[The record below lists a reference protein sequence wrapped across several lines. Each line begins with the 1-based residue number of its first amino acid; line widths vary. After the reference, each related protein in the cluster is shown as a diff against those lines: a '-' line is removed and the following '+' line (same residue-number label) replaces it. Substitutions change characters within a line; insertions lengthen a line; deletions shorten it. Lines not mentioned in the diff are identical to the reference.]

1 MPKFS
6 YLIDLVTL
14 LERYVIFADPVILG
28 VIDSQTIVEICLEC
42 RHHRAT
48 GAVVLGVVVV
58 LEAQRQLTE
67 LTQRSAC
74 KRKRDLA
81 GVANGH
87 VYCLY
92 IL

>member
-1 MPKFS
+1 M
-6 YLIDLVTL
+6 YL
-14 LERYVIFADPVILG
+14 FAGPVILG
-28 VIDSQTIVEICLEC
+28 GIDSQTTVKVCLDG
-42 RHHRAT
+42 RHYWAT
-48 GAVVLGVVVV
+48 GVVVLGVVVV
-58 LEAQRQLTE
+58 LEAQRQLNE